1 MKLSPLGA
9 KRMTSVKYRLFSSFA
24 LALIGFCLCF
34 FFADNAIGYC
44 GDDVQIIH
52 QSIVA
57 LKDNIQQFINDYT
70 YMNANNVDVVATN
83 AYSWGTSFILVPIYK
98 LFGLGNILMFK
109 IVMIISFA
117 AFLFIFSLYLS
128 KKTNVI
134 VSSLITL
141 FIATCPFFI
150 TFSNDILKDLPF
162 LLVSFICFIAIDSF
176 LKEEVQKKQILYS
189 LFVSLMLSLCV
200 LFRENG
206 GLMVI
211 VLLFSQVVRIIQ
223 ITKSEKKIDKYT
235 YILFLLPY
243 ILTAGA
249 YYLVSSKYPTFY
261 QSELLNYSPMSMVK
275 MTLYYL
281 NQIKTEFF
289 NLGNIFS
296 FIFLIGIFFLFIIGL
311 IKKYKQEYV
320 AVIMLCTLFGYIVCP
335 VEQGVRYIIP
345 LLPFVF
351 IFVGFAVASF
361 KYLNLKLALLL
372 LVVLNVFNVYSL
384 SKMNLLL
391 RFQYKDVN
399 HGVTSVSAK
408 ELYNYIR
415 ENTPRNSKII
425 YWHPRAIY
433 MYTGRLSF
441 QISDKKEKLKNADYQ
456 VSIIGDD
463 KPGSFYDKE
472 MYDYTEKTYV
482 SEADVYLIPVYR
494 NTNYAMYKITK
505 DSKK

>member
-1 MKLSPLGA
+1 
-9 KRMTSVKYRLFSSFA
+9 MTSVKYRLFSSFA

-223 ITKSEKKIDKYT
+223 ITKSEKKI
-235 YILFLLPY
+235 
-243 ILTAGA
+243 
-249 YYLVSSKYPTFY
+249 
-261 QSELLNYSPMSMVK
+261 
-275 MTLYYL
+275 
-281 NQIKTEFF
+281 
-289 NLGNIFS
+289 
-296 FIFLIGIFFLFIIGL
+296 
-311 IKKYKQEYV
+311 
-320 AVIMLCTLFGYIVCP
+320 C
-335 VEQGVRYIIP
+335 
-345 LLPFVF
+345 
-351 IFVGFAVASF
+351 
-361 KYLNLKLALLL
+361 
-372 LVVLNVFNVYSL
+372 
-384 SKMNLLL
+384 
-391 RFQYKDVN
+391 
-399 HGVTSVSAK
+399 
-408 ELYNYIR
+408 
-415 ENTPRNSKII
+415 
-425 YWHPRAIY
+425 
-433 MYTGRLSF
+433 
-441 QISDKKEKLKNADYQ
+441 
-456 VSIIGDD
+456 
-463 KPGSFYDKE
+463 
-472 MYDYTEKTYV
+472 
-482 SEADVYLIPVYR
+482 
-494 NTNYAMYKITK
+494 
-505 DSKK
+505 